1 MKKFWVF
8 GLLAGLV
15 LAACQSSAPLH
26 QYTKGNLL
34 ATYNFSAA
42 GSFEE
47 GTYGAATLQVIDGVY
62 EINVTQGDDVLWW
75 GQWGDDYGDTII
87 DVDTEQLSDRPENA
101 YGVMCR
107 VSGGIG
113 QPQPTDATLA
123 AIMQN
128 STAAPTTNVQEL
140 ATAVGAS
147 TAASTAAGTASVSAS
162 STEGISPSSTLQSTA
177 QSTAISVTAETTAE
191 LTSAATAAA
200 TSATAAATSPLQLP
214 TPALSP
220 TPQPTLIPANQG
232 DGYLFLIQGSGSF
245 AIMRSH
251 GRNLTPLVDWKA
263 SNAIHQGPDQ
273 NHLQAICA
281 GNYLAFYANNQ
292 FLGDATDSTYT
303 TGQVGLAASAA
314 TRLGTQIAFDN
325 LTISAAQSK

>member
-1 MKKFWVF
+1 
-8 GLLAGLV
+8 
-15 LAACQSSAPLH
+15 
-26 QYTKGNLL
+26 
-34 ATYNFSAA
+34 
-42 GSFEE
+42 
-47 GTYGAATLQVIDGVY
+47 
-62 EINVTQGDDVLWW
+62 
-75 GQWGDDYGDTII
+75 
-87 DVDTEQLSDRPENA
+87 RPENA

-107 VSGGIG
+107 VNGGIG

-128 STAAPTTNVQEL
+128 PTAAPTTNVQEL
-140 ATAVGAS
+140 ATVVGAS
-147 TAASTAAGTASVSAS
+147 GAA
-162 STEGISPSSTLQSTA
+162 STA
-177 QSTAISVTAETTAE
+177 QSTSVAAAES
-191 LTSAATAAA
+191 TSAATS
-200 TSATAAATSPLQLP
+200 SATAEATSPLQLP

-220 TPQPTLIPANQG
+220 TPQPTLMPAIQG

-263 SNAIHQGPDQ
+263 SNVIHQGADQ

-281 GNYLAFYANNQ
+281 GNYLAFYVNNQ

-314 TRLGTQIAFDN
+314 TRLGTQIVFDN
-325 LTISAAQSK
+325 LTVSAAVQSK